1 MSKFKPGDV
10 ALLSMM
16 GEEWQVV
23 IISEEAPYELEE
35 GGEGHTYR
43 IHPVNPPT
51 SGAFANNRGIKI
63 KTGIKIADTLLT
75 PFAAS
80 EV

>member
-1 MSKFKPGDV
+1 MSKFKAGDL

-23 IISEEAPYELEE
+23 ILSEAETYELEE
-35 GGEGHTYR
+35 GDKGHTYR
-43 IHPVNPPT
+43 IHPVSPPT

>member
-1 MSKFKPGDV
+1 MNKFKPGDI

-23 IISEEAPYELEE
+23 IVSEGEGYKLEE

-43 IHPVNPPT
+43 IHPVSPPV

-75 PFAAS
+75 PVAAS